1 MGTGGNSNV
10 GHSSNPTN
18 MYSPVAYGGGNII
31 SGNVG
36 TGGVQIDGSSSAG
49 GGSFDFKLDMPMP
62 IPAMQLQN
70 LRGESWE
77 SFDDF
82 MREYSADLAEQE
94 KIQELQNL
102 GFKKLK
108 KIGKKVGKAAKVYNQ
123 VAPYVAVIALQ

>member
-49 GGSFDFKLDMPMP
+49 GGSFGLDLSIPMP
-62 IPAMQLQN
+62 MQLQN
-70 LRGESWE
+70 LRAISY
-77 SFDDF
+77 DDF

-102 GFKKLK
+102 FSLK
-108 KIGKKVGKAAKVYNQ
+108 KVGKKVGKAAKVYNK
-123 VAPYVAVIALQ
+123 VAPYVAIIALQ